1 MKVTGKKIRNGN
13 IIIKLILI
21 AFAIF
26 AILILAK
33 LQVQL
38 FEEKEELAALTQE
51 KAEKQATQ
59 EELEDLIKNGTKSDL
74 IEKAARDKLD
84 YVYKDDIVINDTTG
98 N

>member
-1 MKVTGKKIRNGN
+1 MRVTGKKTGNGS

-26 AILILAK
+26 AILTLAK

-38 FEEKEELAALTQE
+38 FEEKEELAALNKE
-51 KAEKQATQ
+51 KAEKQATE
-59 EELEDLIKNGTKSDL
+59 EELKDLLENGTKSDL

>member
-1 MKVTGKKIRNGN
+1 MRVTGKSRNGN

-26 AILILAK
+26 ALLTLAK

-38 FEEKEELAALTQE
+38 FEEREELAALKQE

-59 EELEDLIKNGTKSDL
+59 EELEDLKKNGTKSDL